1 MLKSPPAGAGDV
13 GTNPDPGGSH
23 MLQSNGAHAPQP
35 LSLRSRAQEPQLL
48 RPRAATA
55 KPTCPRA
62 CARTR
67 EATAVKPAQGNW
79 SADPT
84 LRS

>member
-1 MLKSPPAGAGDV
+1 MLKSPPAGAGDM
-13 GTNPDPGGSH
+13 GANPGPGGSH

-55 KPTCPRA
+55 
-62 CARTR
+62 
-67 EATAVKPAQGNW
+67 EAHVP
-79 SADPT
+79 
-84 LRS
+84 

>member
-1 MLKSPPAGAGDV
+1 MLKSPPAGAGDM
-13 GTNPDPGGSH
+13 GANPGPGGSH

-48 RPRAATA
+48 RPSAQLP

-62 CARTR
+62 CAGTR
-67 EATAVKPAQGNW
+67 EATAAKPAQGNW